1 MDFGLC
7 DRPSPSLVRHFIA
20 HSWGLYRP
28 IVAVPVVWNLLAVPS
43 RKITKTT
50 LDRSREL
57 RYRAGVFGH
66 ASPRLERNE
75 VLTNI
80 VVSVVRTC
88 TRFALPVVIFSVL
101 LSIGAGFYTA
111 RNFSINTDINKLIS
125 PDLDWRKRDNQFEEA
140 FDRERLILAV
150 VEAATPELTSSAA
163 KALTAKLQADKKNF
177 EAITALGSGEFFEK
191 NGLLFLPTEE
201 VGKVAGQLE
210 SAAPLIEIMAGD
222 PSIRGLT
229 GALETGLAGV
239 KRGQVKLDNAAPPFN
254 LISETVE
261 TVLAKGDATFSWRE
275 LTSDKPLTD
284 SDKRA
289 FIEIKPII
297 DYSALEP
304 GKAATDAIRQAAA
317 DLKFPTE
324 YHARVRLTGPVPI
337 ANEEY
342 ATVQD
347 GAITNGIG
355 TVVIVLVILW
365 MALHSGKII
374 FAVFVNLFIGL
385 AITTAVGLMMV
396 GSLNLLSIAF
406 AVLFIG
412 LGVDFGIQFSV
423 RYRSERFKNDN
434 LTLALENAARR
445 SAVPLSLAAMA
456 TAAGFLCF
464 LPTDYKGI
472 SELGKIAGAGMLVAF
487 VTSITVLPALLDLL
501 NPPGEK
507 EPVGYA
513 FLAPLDLFLEKHRVP
528 IIVGTLLV
536 TVAGLPLLHYM
547 KFDFNPINLRNSKV
561 ESIATFLDL
570 RKDPN
575 TGANAINVMT
585 RSEADAKKIEAKLE
599 KLPEV
604 SRVMSLDS
612 FVPDDQPA
620 KLKLIGQAARTLG
633 PALNPDSVDPA
644 PSDQENVESLKS
656 SVDSLRK
663 TAGDG
668 KGPGAVAARR
678 LADALQKLAGS
689 NQATRDKAQDVFV
702 APMKIVFDQLRNT
715 LQAQTVTLQ
724 NLPPELV
731 DSWKTK
737 DGLMRVEVE
746 PKGDPNDNDNLRRF
760 ADAVLAAE
768 PTAIG
773 GPVSI
778 LKSGDVIVKAFI
790 HAGILALVTIGL
802 LLWLTLRRVVDVLM
816 TLVPLLVAGIVT
828 LEICVLIGL
837 PLNFANIV
845 ALPLLLGV
853 GVAFKIYYVTAW
865 RQGRTNLLQSSL
877 TRAIFFSALTTAT
890 AFGSLW
896 LSSHPGTAS
905 MGKLL
910 ALSLVTTLAAV
921 LLFQPALM
929 GKPREVKEEDIAN
942 DVT

>member
-1 MDFGLC
+1 M
-7 DRPSPSLVRHFIA
+7 
-20 HSWGLYRP
+20 
-28 IVAVPVVWNLLAVPS
+28 
-43 RKITKTT
+43 
-50 LDRSREL
+50 
-57 RYRAGVFGH
+57 
-66 ASPRLERNE
+66 
-75 VLTNI
+75 LTNI
-80 VVSVVRTC
+80 VVAIVRTC
-88 TRFALPVVIFSVL
+88 TRFALPVVILSL
-101 LSIGAGFYTA
+101 LLAIGAGFYTA
-111 RNFSINTDINKLIS
+111 RNFSINTDINTLIS
-125 PDLDWRKRDNQFEEA
+125 PELDWRKRDNQFGEA
-140 FDRERLILAV
+140 FDREKLILAV
-150 VEAATPELTSSAA
+150 VEAPTPELASSAA
-163 KALTAKLQADKKNF
+163 KALAERLSGDKKNF
-177 EAITALGSGEFFEK
+177 EAITPLGSGEFFEK
-191 NGLLFLPTEE
+191 NGLLFLPVEE
-201 VGKVAGQLE
+201 VSKVTTQLE

-229 GALETGLAGV
+229 GALESGLAGI
-239 KRGQVKLDNAAPPFN
+239 KRGQVKLEGAERSFN
-254 LISETVE
+254 LIAQTVE
-261 TVLAKGDATFSWRE
+261 NIVTKGTATFSWRE
-275 LTSDKPLTD
+275 LVSDKPLTD
-284 SDKRA
+284 ADKRA
-289 FIEIKPII
+289 FIEFKPML
-297 DYSALEP
+297 DYQSLEP
-304 GKAATDAIRQAAA
+304 GKTATDAIRQAAT
-317 DLKFPTE
+317 DLDFASA
-324 YHARVRLTGPVPI
+324 YGARVRLTGPVPM

-347 GAITNGIG
+347 GAIRNGIA
-355 TVVIVLVILW
+355 TVVIVLIILW
-365 MALHSGKII
+365 LALHSAKII
-374 FAVFVNLFIGL
+374 FAVFVNLFVGL
-385 AITTAVGLMMV
+385 SITTAVGLMMV

-406 AVLFIG
+406 AVLFVG

-434 LTLALENAARR
+434 LPAALEEAARR
-445 SAVPLSLAAMA
+445 AAVPLSLAAMA

-487 VTSITVLPALLDLL
+487 LTSITTLPALLDLL

-513 FLAPLDLFLEKHRVP
+513 FLAPVDAFLEKHRVI
-528 IIVGTLLV
+528 IIVGTILV
-536 TVAGLPLLHYM
+536 AVAGLPLLYFM
-547 KFDFNPINLRNSKV
+547 KFDFNPINLRNKKA

-575 TGANAINVMT
+575 TGANAIDVMT
-585 RSEADAKKIEAKLE
+585 NSEADARKIEAKLE

-604 SRVMSLDS
+604 LRVMSLDS
-612 FVPDDQPA
+612 FVPDNQPA
-620 KLKLIGQAARTLG
+620 KLKLIAQAAKTLA
-633 PALNPDSVDPA
+633 PALNPDQVDAA
-644 PSDQENVESLKS
+644 PSDEENVEALKGT
-656 SVDSLRK
+656 VESLRK

-678 LADALQKLAGS
+678 LADGLSRLADS
-689 NQATRDKAQDVFV
+689 NQATRDKAQNIFVSPLKVVFEQLKNSMQA
-702 APMKIVFDQLRNT
+702 AP
-715 LQAQTVTLQ
+715 VTL
-724 NLPPELV
+724 NSLPPELV
-731 DSWKTK
+731 AGWKTK
-737 DGLMRVEVE
+737 DGLMRVEAL

-768 PTAIG
+768 PNAIG

-778 LKSGDVIVKAFI
+778 LKSGDTVVTAFV
-790 HAGILALVTIGL
+790 HAGIWSLLVISV
-802 LLWLTLRRVVDVLM
+802 LLWLALRRVTDVLL
-816 TLVPLLVAGIVT
+816 TLVPLLVAGAVT

-865 RQGRTNLLQSSL
+865 RSGRTNLLQTSL

-929 GKPREVKEEDIAN
+929 GKPR
-942 DVT
+942 DVGE